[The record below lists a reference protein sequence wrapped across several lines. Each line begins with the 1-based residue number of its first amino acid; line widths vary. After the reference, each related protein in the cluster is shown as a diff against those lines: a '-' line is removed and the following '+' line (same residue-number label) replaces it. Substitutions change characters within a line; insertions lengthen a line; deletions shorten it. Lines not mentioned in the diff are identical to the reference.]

1 MIRFSHIYIEEDA
14 YHYPITSQIL
24 TKYQNSIQI
33 KVQNYKQ
40 IFNRPNQN
48 FQEQKNSV
56 KLILAV
62 KKDNFY
68 YKGSSVVNDY
78 GFENFYYNTLILN
91 CVYNCEYCYLQGMF
105 SSGNIV
111 VFVNVEDYFRE
122 TEKLLTDK
130 PTYLCISYET
140 DLLAMEDLVPYTS
153 SWINFARLHPNL
165 TIEIRTKSNKYH
177 LIKHLKPCEN
187 VILAWTISPDEIV
200 KRYESKTPTLNRRL
214 SDIQLA
220 LCDGWRV
227 RLCFDP
233 ILHVKN
239 WKEIYGNFVDF
250 AFTRISAEKI
260 FDISLGTF
268 RINADY
274 LKKMKKL
281 RPDSDILYYPFDR
294 SGQLSIYP
302 EGKVIEIMEFMTNRI
317 TKFYERDK
325 VFRT

>member
-14 YHYPITSQIL
+14 YRYPLTSQIL
-24 TKYQNSIQI
+24 AKFQSSIQI
-33 KVQNYKQ
+33 KIQNYKH

-48 FQEQKNSV
+48 FQEQKSSV

-68 YKGSSVVNDY
+68 YRGSSVVNNY

-111 VFVNVEDYFRE
+111 VFVNLEDYFTE
-122 TEKLLTDK
+122 TEKLLADN

-153 SWINFARLHPNL
+153 SWIKFAKKHPRLTL
-165 TIEIRTKSNKYH
+165 EIRTKSNKYN
-177 LIKHLKPCEN
+177 LIKHLEPCEN

-214 SDIQLA
+214 SDVQLA
-220 LCDGWRV
+220 LCDGWRI

-239 WKEIYGNFVDF
+239 WKEIYGNFVDLIF
-250 AFTRISAEKI
+250 SKISAEKV

-294 SGQLSIYP
+294 SGQLSTYS
-302 EGKVIEIMEFMTNRI
+302 EGKVREIIEFMTNRI
-317 TKFYERDK
+317 AKFYHKDK
-325 VFRT
+325 IYPT